1 MTTPP
6 HRCFFPTL
14 RHPFFFFFFYLTPN
28 MFKVHHSNNS
38 CKKIKPIICRGLKQR
53 NTCSFLDIQ
62 SCFVFFQSCKAV
74 VGRKQKH
81 KKSSYVGPS
90 EYVSL
95 CLCWRLLG
103 DLSPLGDAG
112 EFNFVLHPLPALQQ
126 TVKHKGEPRQSN
138 RAHNLHQ

>member
-1 MTTPP
+1 MSEDKTHHLQRLKTKEYMLFSG
-6 HRCFFPTL
+6 HSKLLFF
-14 RHPFFFFFFYLTPN
+14 
-28 MFKVHHSNNS
+28 
-38 CKKIKPIICRGLKQR
+38 
-53 NTCSFLDIQ
+53 
-62 SCFVFFQSCKAV
+62 FFQSCKAV
-74 VGRKQKH
+74 VGRKKKH

-95 CLCWRLLG
+95 CLCWRLLV

-138 RAHNLHQ
+138 CAHNLHQ